1 MIVIRREEER
11 WHRRGE
17 VSASGE
23 MGVIG
28 TQSTV
33 YLFADLILIGF
44 LSRIG
49 IGASNTIA
57 LIATL
62 NAAYSQWY

>member
-1 MIVIRREEER
+1 MSGDNVIVIRREEER
-11 WHRRGE
+11 YRRGE

-28 TQSTV
+28 TQSTI

-57 LIATL
+57 LIA
-62 NAAYSQWY
+62 QWY